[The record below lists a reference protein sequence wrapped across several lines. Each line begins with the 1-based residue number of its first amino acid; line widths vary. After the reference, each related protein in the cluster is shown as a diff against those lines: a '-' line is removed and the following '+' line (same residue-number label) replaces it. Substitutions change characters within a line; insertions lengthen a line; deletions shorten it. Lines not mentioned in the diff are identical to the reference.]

1 MSNTTAED
9 AGREGE
15 EELKHTLS
23 SYLAYGAS
31 NGPQDE
37 PPLAW
42 QRKDQSKP
50 PIRLGMRDVAPKVG
64 LMASHENNAH
74 ASALRTT
81 ARNSAPLSKAF
92 FLGDADKITSVQRQ
106 TPKPQFPSLF
116 LNSKIDIRSFMERR
130 KSKWGRVSIMKV
142 SCADARESWL
152 PPSLTCLETCC
163 QQRGLDP
170 TENTEKRLKAH
181 KSLKYQLLATLDG
194 AYERQQLQDLTLFR
208 KRTSAYNH
216 GVEDGSHDLL
226 CAGTPSHSRYV
237 HVKYFYG
244 TRLTASNKNKTS
256 TADERSLCRRDES
269 RRSADSNSARAG
281 K

>member
-1 MSNTTAED
+1 MSNTTTAD
-9 AGREGE
+9 AAGQEGE

-50 PIRLGMRDVAPKVG
+50 PIRLGMRDVAPKTG

-74 ASALRTT
+74 ASALRTA

-92 FLGDADKITSVQRQ
+92 FLGDADKITSVQLQ

-142 SCADARESWL
+142 SCVDARESW